1 MKTQLISPVVVRVSS
16 PIYFHRELIAPKW
29 GRRLCLRMKDRELW
43 LNVGEDEFQA
53 FTGADEKFG
62 KVVEDESWG

>member
-1 MKTQLISPVVVRVSS
+1 VKTQLVRPVVVRVSS
-16 PIYFHRELIAPKW
+16 PIYFHRELIKPQW

-53 FTGADEKFG
+53 FTGADKKYGE
-62 KVVEDESWG
+62 VMEDDF